1 MSSTGVAS
9 PSAAPWIEIR
19 ERKRTL
25 ASKLLDQ
32 PQNAHNA
39 DRNPADS
46 AITAQTPVMTR
57 EMANVVG
64 ITCASSPMRSMLAE
78 AFCSLAGEMTL
89 ASPPPIPLA
98 AATSSSAVPMLSA
111 VERCSSSNEQ

>member
-39 DRNPADS
+39 DRNPAD
-46 AITAQTPVMTR
+46 ADRNPADADRNPADADRNPADVDHIATRLDQLPVR
-57 EMANVVG
+57 PFARVIDDKG
-64 ITCASSPMRSMLAE
+64 
-78 AFCSLAGEMTL
+78 AG
-89 ASPPPIPLA
+89 AGDRG
-98 AATSSSAVPMLSA
+98 
-111 VERCSSSNEQ
+111 VEFD